1 MNMDSQLPLNNID
14 QTDFSLFCAYLGKEL
29 KVLNAEYRLNSTHIK
44 SMPSRDNYWIFSLST
59 ATQLRGSFS
68 HTYFVDKEK

>member
-44 SMPSRDNYWIFSLST
+44 
-59 ATQLRGSFS
+59 
-68 HTYFVDKEK
+68 